1 MKISIGCDHAAW
13 ELKEKVKQ
21 YLSTKSGI
29 EVDDKG
35 CYSPERC
42 DYPDFGHAVAKDV
55 TENKCD
61 FGILMCGSG
70 NGINMTANKWS
81 GVRSALCWNSEI
93 ANMARLH
100 NDANILTLPGRY
112 ISEKEAF
119 KCVDEFI
126 NTGFE
131 GGRHGERINK
141 IPKWKINIFFKN
153 IFRSIKTHISEVG
166 KGLQEIQDKGLGSK
180 S

>member
-29 EVDDKG
+29 EVNDKG
-35 CYSPERC
+35 CYSSERC

-112 ISEKEAF
+112 ISEEEAF

-126 NTGFE
+126 NTGLE
-131 GGRHGERINK
+131 GGRHTDRINK
-141 IPKWKINIFFKN
+141 IPKYYKN
-153 IFRSIKTHISEVG
+153 IFRSTKTHLSDVW
-166 KGLQEIQDKGLGSK
+166 KGLQEIQDKGLGPK